1 MYFFSFPCL
10 CDEKSC
16 LTDHPL
22 HHQMGQMR
30 LEIQN
35 IPTSIRQRIN
45 PRLRNY
51 NHDLD
56 IAKRSLK
63 KFRDNAERDALFGAR
78 SSGAGSTGDAVT
90 DQRQQLLSGT
100 ERLDRSSQRLRDS
113 HRLANETEQIGAGIL
128 GDLRGQREVIQNTHS
143 MLQESEGYVD
153 KSIKTLRGMARR

>member
-1 MYFFSFPCL
+1 
-10 CDEKSC
+10 
-16 LTDHPL
+16 
-22 HHQMGQMR
+22 MR

-35 IPTSIRQRIN
+35 IPTSTRQRIN

-51 NHDLD
+51 THDLD

-63 KFRDNAERDALFGAR
+63 KLRDNAERDALFGAR
-78 SSGAGSTGDAVT
+78 AAGAGSSGDAVT
-90 DQRQQLLSGT
+90 DQRQQLLGGT

-128 GDLRGQREVIQNTHS
+128 GDLRGQREVIVNTHS

>member
-1 MYFFSFPCL
+1 MVVFNYWGEYFPNNFR
-10 CDEKSC
+10 DG
-16 LTDHPL
+16 
-22 HHQMGQMR
+22 QIGQMR

-51 NHDLD
+51 AHDLD
-56 IAKRSLK
+56 IAKRQLK
-63 KFRDNAERDALFGAR
+63 KLAENAERDALFGGRGATGR
-78 SSGAGSTGDAVT
+78 SGDAVT

-128 GDLRGQREVIQNTHS
+128 GDLRGQREIIVNTHS